1 MTELINW
8 TNSNQGIITALLTL
22 VYIGATLWLADLARR
37 QLRQATDLERSRTRP
52 FVIFDLLVEHN
63 SVFAT
68 VHNIGQ
74 TPAYDVR
81 IVVAPNVQCLLPS
94 PREGVL
100 DIAFVARGV
109 EMLAPQRFIRALMGL
124 WSRVQSTHPE
134 LRFEG
139 TVSYR
144 GLDGTSYSEPF
155 LADLS
160 AQEGLLY
167 RAPKDIDDVVQQ
179 LETIARTFGQIASD
193 FSRLIVSTMPQ
204 AEDVSKPEAF
214 VAEPQQGFVQEPPSK
229 DSVPTSEP
237 SATPS
242 ATQAPPEPITAS
254 PEPITLPPARP
265 ERAGIAPIFQCAGR
279 FPGASHKSLEW
290 AQMFVDAALRYNG
303 VTAFQSGSG
312 VGFKPNFVF
321 IEYVYTRDEGFI
333 ASFYGSPAVF
343 LNHNLNV
350 ERGRTDSYS
359 RYRVRSPH
367 DLRIAL
373 DCISISARD
382 RGLQRNAP

>member
-37 QLRQATDLERSRTRP
+37 QFRQATDLERSRTRP

-100 DIAFVARGV
+100 DIAFVARGM
-109 EMLAPQRFIRALMGL
+109 EMLAPHRFIRALMGL
-124 WSRVQSTHPE
+124 WPRVQSAHPE

-155 LADLS
+155 VADLS

-193 FSRLIVSTMPQ
+193 FSRPIVPTMPQ

-214 VAEPQQGFVQEPPSK
+214 VAEPQQGPRQQPPNEVPSPQSK

-237 SATPS
+237 QTTPS
-242 ATQAPPEPITAS
+242 ATQAPPEPIT
-254 PEPITLPPARP
+254 LPPALP

-279 FPGASHKSLEW
+279 FPGASHNSLVW
-290 AQMFVDAALRYNG
+290 AQRFVDDALRYNG
-303 VTAFQSGSG
+303 VTAFQNGSG

-321 IEYVYTRDEGFI
+321 IERVYTQEEGFI
-333 ASFYGSPAVF
+333 ASFYGSPTVF
-343 LNHNLNV
+343 RNHNLTV
-350 ERGRTDSYS
+350 ERGRGDSYS
-359 RYRVRSPH
+359 RYRVKSPR
-367 DLRIAL
+367 DLEIAL
-373 DCISISARD
+373 DCIPISARAE
-382 RGLQRNAP
+382 GLQRNR